1 MIHSTDPEDLKI
13 AQRRIESAICAL
25 GGYIKDVREGQH
37 YSRNTIACP
46 FSIAN
51 DNESSSSAKAT
62 SSTSRSP
69 GAAAAA
75 APMSCYIFRRRDG
88 HGPGRQNSSPIV
100 GTTTW
105 SSSSSDYYRDRFHQR
120 YVIGGHGISWE
131 VEENPPV
138 SVSVDDEDQFVN
150 RGGNS
155 AKNNRS
161 NAGTP
166 GRASIMGN
174 RRSSQS
180 HPYNG
185 EDDSSSKQPRSSAE
199 MAAQANAE
207 HDVDHTQKMKY
218 RCKLCGQPKQNHVCP
233 YRKSLVRTIGI
244 MVCPSVNAYTSLEPG
259 VLTPALTEM
268 NNFVPYGRQYG
279 QHGITGGVL
288 LDESSDLDTELSPRA
303 HSSSHGNGYRVTPGG
318 VGNGQK
324 KVTSEH
330 YNHAQQHLFSPTTSS
345 LSTYPHSN
353 NQHQQHHHQHQ
364 HQQHQGRHY
373 QTNGWQEKTRS
384 AQQHQSQSAVRSL
397 VLCAEHYRVV
407 TPRTST
413 STVPFRNNNRTSTK
427 RMEDDRDDK
436 DDADA
441 ACAAFD
447 YPHVPLTYPGR
458 KRLTDTLF
466 YLSQRIPSVMA
477 DVASLLRIARERDE
491 WDLAVAEVLTQVVV
505 CIHCS
510 EGDYRLNGL
519 CSYLLKIGIAS

>member
-37 YSRNTIACP
+37 YSRNTNASPC
-46 FSIAN
+46 SITN
-51 DNESSSSAKAT
+51 NNESSSSAKSS

-69 GAAAAA
+69 GAAAA

-88 HGPGRQNSSPIV
+88 HRPGRQNSSSIV

-138 SVSVDDEDQFVN
+138 SVSMDDEDQFVN

-155 AKNNRS
+155 AKNSRS

-166 GRASIMGN
+166 GRASSIMGN
-174 RRSSQS
+174 RKSSQS

-199 MAAQANAE
+199 MVAPTNAE
-207 HDVDHTQKMKY
+207 HDADHTQKMKY

-233 YRKSLVRTIGI
+233 YRKSLVRTIGV
-244 MVCPSVNAYTSLEPG
+244 MVCPSVNAYTSSEPG
-259 VLTPALTEM
+259 ILTPALTEM
-268 NNFVPYGRQYG
+268 NNFVPYGRRYG
-279 QHGITGGVL
+279 QHGTTSGVL
-288 LDESSDLDTELSPRA
+288 LDESSDLDTELSPRD
-303 HSSSHGNGYRVTPGG
+303 HSSSHGNNYRLTPGG
-318 VGNGQK
+318 AGAGSGNGQK
-324 KVTSEH
+324 KLTGEH
-330 YNHAQQHLFSPTTSS
+330 HNNHVAQQHLFSPTTSS
-345 LSTYPHSN
+345 LSTSPHSN
-353 NQHQQHHHQHQ
+353 NQHH
-364 HQQHQGRHY
+364 HQGRHY
-373 QTNGWQEKTRS
+373 QANGWQEKTRS
-384 AQQHQSQSAVRSL
+384 AQQQQSQSAVTSL

-407 TPRTST
+407 TPRTSAST
-413 STVPFRNNNRTSTK
+413 STAPFRNNNNSSSTK
-427 RMEDDRDDK
+427 QMEDDRDEK
-436 DDADA
+436 DDPDA
-441 ACAAFD
+441 VCAAFD

-466 YLSQRIPSVMA
+466 YLSQRIPSAMA